1 MAAGEP
7 FVIMDSLTQRQ
18 ELFVTCS
25 DMDTSDGLLVTGMVE
40 GAVLF
45 GWTTFCA
52 MEPKTALENVDTVAG
67 RDMTVHTGN
76 KFQFYASHLQ
86 RNWLAVPVHEKDVL
100 KCNITASGEPCVM
113 ILSTTQQQVWFA
125 TCSGTD
131 ALDGTLVTATVTG
144 VDRFG

>member
-1 MAAGEP
+1 MAAGAITAVITVKMCPFHVPPFDYVDITVHLKGVLKCIITAPGEP
-7 FVIMDSLTQRQ
+7 FVIMDSLTQQQ

-52 MEPKTALENVDTVAG
+52 MEPKTASENVDTVAG

-76 KFQFYASHLQ
+76 EFQFSA
-86 RNWLAVPVHEKDVL
+86 
-100 KCNITASGEPCVM
+100 
-113 ILSTTQQQVWFA
+113 
-125 TCSGTD
+125 
-131 ALDGTLVTATVTG
+131 
-144 VDRFG
+144 